1 MWDIIGPLVGLDSGS
16 LRWVLWGA
24 GGAVGGLIL
33 FPSWSPT
40 TCLFTQTRAPPRF
53 KYTAGLGGAR
63 PTDGGMD
70 KDFSMEMKFFL
81 EKCANI
87 NTHQPNSESMA
98 EKFSISN
105 FNEARCPAGVFEP
118 KKLRQQKTSICS
130 QGHTDPIIEPKIGF
144 LIGKLI
150 YWAKNLTY
158 DHKILT
164 STLIYLYKYK
174 C

>member
-16 LRWVLWGA
+16 LPWVLWGA

-70 KDFSMEMKFFL
+70 KDFSMEMKFFFL
-81 EKCANI
+81 KSMQILPRTPTTSQTQNQWLKSSAFPISTKLDVLQECSSRKSSVSRK
-87 NTHQPNSESMA
+87 HQFVPRDTPTRLLSQKLDFLSENW
-98 EKFSISN
+98 F
-105 FNEARCPAGVFEP
+105 
-118 KKLRQQKTSICS
+118 
-130 QGHTDPIIEPKIGF
+130 IEPRI
-144 LIGKLI
+144 
-150 YWAKNLTY
+150 
-158 DHKILT
+158 
-164 STLIYLYKYK
+164 
-174 C
+174 